1 MNMRSYNCGKKE
13 TEEFKKIVSLSF
25 LLKTIAEESR
35 LKILCLI
42 GRGKLCVC
50 DIAEALD
57 LSQSLVSHHLA
68 DLKKI
73 GLVKDEKRGQRVYY
87 QLTVLGREVI
97 SLLRD
102 INIKHQKKKL

>member
-1 MNMRSYNCGKKE
+1 MNMCSYNCGKKE

-87 QLTVLGREVI
+87 QLTALGREVI

>member
-1 MNMRSYNCGKKE
+1 MNMRSYNCGKGE

-87 QLTVLGREVI
+87 QLTALGREVI

-102 INIKHQKKKL
+102 INIKHQKEEK

>member
-1 MNMRSYNCGKKE
+1 MNMRSYNCGKGQA
-13 TEEFKKIVSLSF
+13 EEFKKIVSLSF

-50 DIAEALD
+50 EMAETLD

-73 GLVKDEKRGQRVYY
+73 GLVEDEKKGQKVYY
-87 QLTVLGREVI
+87 QLTSLGRKVI
-97 SLLRD
+97 SLLRE
-102 INIKHQKKKL
+102 INIKNQKEEK